1 LVPEKGVDT
10 LLQALAENRSH
21 RWHLTVVGDGPDRE
35 RLERLASELRL
46 AARIRWAGAL
56 PPDDVRALW
65 PELDVLVMPARA
77 LPTWA
82 EPAAHVVAEAMAY
95 EVAVVGTSAGATP
108 EVIGDAGVVV
118 PPDDPLALSG
128 ALRRLASPDQR
139 RPLAQA
145 GRARAMQHFSD
156 DAVAERTLTFW
167 RDLLG

>member
-1 LVPEKGVDT
+1 
-10 LLQALAENRSH
+10 LLQALAENRGH

-35 RLERLASELRL
+35 RLERLASDLRL

-56 PPDDVRALW
+56 PPEDVRGLW

-95 EVAVVGTSAGATP
+95 EVAVLGTSAGATP

-118 PPDDPLALSG
+118 PADDPLALAG

-139 RPLAQA
+139 RPLAHA
-145 GRARAMQHFSD
+145 GRARAMQYFSD

-167 RDLLG
+167 KELLS

>member
-1 LVPEKGVDT
+1 
-10 LLQALAENRSH
+10 
-21 RWHLTVVGDGPDRE
+21 
-35 RLERLASELRL
+35 
-46 AARIRWAGAL
+46 
-56 PPDDVRALW
+56 
-65 PELDVLVMPARA
+65 MPTRA

-118 PPDDPLALSG
+118 PQDDPLALSG

-145 GRARAMQHFSD
+145 GRARAMQYFSD

>member
-1 LVPEKGVDT
+1 MVPTGSGWSGSRPT
-10 LLQALAENRSH
+10 CGSRRASA
-21 RWHLTVVGDGPDRE
+21 GPARCHP
-35 RLERLASELRL
+35 RTCASSGQSLRTSSG
-46 AARIRWAGAL
+46 GAL
-56 PPDDVRALW
+56 PPEDVRKLW
-65 PELDVLVMPARA
+65 PELDVLVLPARP

-82 EPAAHVVAEAMAY
+82 EPAAHVAAEAMAY

-145 GRARAMQHFSD
+145 GRARAMQYFSD
-156 DAVAERTLTFW
+156 DAVAERTLGFW
-167 RDLLG
+167 REVLGG